1 MTIKNLF
8 DPNKNISRSIEKVI
22 TYSYSLSQEAR
33 LKSEISEYVVTNSI
47 DQQFEDLLLKMEAAM
62 DVGQKNEVGVWVSGF
77 YGSGKSSFTKYLGFA
92 FDDRITIDGTPFIR
106 HLQDRLKRQQ
116 TKSLLSNVAKR
127 FPAAVLMLDLASE
140 QVAGATMAEV
150 STVLYYKVL
159 QWAGYSRNLKVAA
172 LERRLKKE
180 DRYSEFLDAFKDAA
194 GGEDWSSYRNDELVV
209 DSLIP
214 EIAHKLYPTLFKT
227 PTSFT
232 TESSE
237 IVVFENDR
245 VREMLD
251 IAREAS
257 GKEYIIFIIDEV
269 GQYVGPRPNLIL
281 NLDGLAKNLKDIGDG
296 KVWIIGTAQQ
306 TLTADDAKA
315 ALNSPELFKLND
327 RFPIKIALESNDIK
341 EICYTRLLGKSPE
354 GEAKLGDLFD
364 QYGQQLRQNTKLVDA
379 RVYGIDFDRKTFID
393 LYPFLPAHFDIL
405 LHLLGALAKSTGGI
419 GLRSAIKV
427 VQDILIEGS
436 EDRPAVAEQ
445 AIGWL
450 TTTVTL
456 FDALDKDIKRAFA
469 SLHVSVE
476 KAIKYRFSHSDL
488 HQNIAK
494 TVAIL
499 QILGNLPVT
508 RQNVASLMHASI
520 VGPSQTDAVGKA
532 IEDLINDPI
541 VPFGEQDGNLCFYS
555 EKLNDIEQ
563 ERSQVALRGVE
574 LRRIVTKTLTSVYA
588 PLPTTQ
594 LHGSYSVSTGLKA
607 QTEGSVPTSL
617 AGDRNQIQTIV
628 ELVDPKLI
636 DSARIRLTD
645 ESRQN
650 SSKFNIYLIGRTTP
664 EADELTAD
672 IHRCNEIANRYRN
685 DPDQEIREYCNGQA
699 DRAEQLSSKLRSQ
712 IQRSLLQG
720 SFIFRGQVIAVDTMA
735 TELLDAARK
744 HLSAVSSQVFD
755 RYAEAPMR
763 AGTELAE
770 RFLRVGN
777 LSGIT
782 SALDPLS
789 LVQTQ
794 GGRPSIRTDHLA
806 MVSIRDYIDRNGAVD
821 GKRLTDVFADAPFGW
836 SADTLRYIV
845 AAMLVAGE
853 IKLKVAGREVTVN
866 GQQAIDA
873 LQTNN
878 TFRNIGI
885 SLRGGDRPSNDIL
898 ARAAMR
904 LTELTGDTVVPLE
917 DDISKVTTKLFPQLQ
932 HQYGPLTEKLR
943 GLSLPGVDRLQ
954 NLTYEI
960 NDILLTDASDA
971 PRRLGNEQSELF
983 DSLKWAAE
991 VKLNMGQGL
1000 EQILHDLR
1008 QHCTALENLP
1018 NVALV
1023 TALKEEL
1030 SEALVLIKER
1040 LQQVDFYRFAVDF
1053 SASLTNI
1060 RARIRDTVIAMK
1072 DLLKT
1077 RIQESELDL
1086 KRVPEWIKLTQQEQT
1101 ELLGNL
1107 DRLVVEVAPDLAGLT
1122 TMLNSDYELQS
1133 QVQSLKHRIER
1144 LGQQRI
1150 KEDLERVQADI
1161 PPGEIPEVRQPVE
1174 RSIKA
1179 STKITTME
1187 DLDALIMQLQ
1197 QLRGELKYAHAF
1209 ALNLE
1214 LQDEGDA

>member
-1 MTIKNLF
+1 MTIKQLF
-8 DPNKNISRSIEKVI
+8 DPSKNINRSIEKVI
-22 TYSYSLSQEAR
+22 TYGVSQETR
-33 LKSEISEYVVTNSI
+33 LKSEISEYVVTDSI
-47 DQQFEDLLLKMEAAM
+47 DQQFENLLLKMEAAM
-62 DVGQKNEVGVWVSGF
+62 DIGGENEVGVWVSGF
-77 YGSGKSSFTKYLGFA
+77 YGSGKSSFTKYLGLA
-92 FDDRITIDGTPFIR
+92 FDDRIKIDGVPFIQ
-106 HLQDRLKRQQ
+106 HLQDRLKRKG

-140 QVAGATMAEV
+140 QVAGATMEEV
-150 STVLYYKVL
+150 STVLFYKVL

-180 DRYSEFLDAFKDAA
+180 GRYNEFLDAFKESTS
-194 GGEDWSSYRNDELVV
+194 GEDWNNYRNDELVV

-245 VREMLD
+245 VREMLE

-281 NLDGLAKNLKDIGDG
+281 NLDGLAKNLKNIGDG

-327 RFPIKIALESNDIK
+327 RFPIQIALESNDIK
-341 EICYTRLLGKSPE
+341 EICYTRLLGKSSVA
-354 GEAKLGDLFD
+354 EAELGGLFD

-379 RVYGIDFDRKTFID
+379 RVYGVDFDRKTFVD

-427 VQDILIEGS
+427 VQDILIDGS
-436 EDRPAVAEQ
+436 DGKPAVAEQ
-445 AIGWL
+445 AVGWL
-450 TTTVTL
+450 VTTVTL
-456 FDALDKDIKRAFA
+456 FDSLDKDIKRAFA
-469 SLHVSVE
+469 SLHASVE
-476 KAIKYRFSHSDL
+476 KATKIRFPHSDL

-494 TVAIL
+494 TVAVL
-499 QILGNLPVT
+499 QILGNLPIT
-508 RQNVASLMHASI
+508 RQNVTSLMHASI
-520 VGPSQTDAVGKA
+520 AGSSQSDAVVKA
-532 IEDLINDPI
+532 VEDLINDPI

-574 LRRIVTKTLTSVYA
+574 LRRIVNEALTNVYA
-588 PLPTTQ
+588 PLPASQ
-594 LHGSYSVSTGLKA
+594 LHGSYAVATGLKSQSGGNIPA
-607 QTEGSVPTSL
+607 SL
-617 AGDRNQIQTIV
+617 AGERNQIQTIV
-628 ELVDPKLI
+628 EMVDPKEI
-636 DSARIRLTD
+636 DNVRTRLTD
-645 ESRQN
+645 ESRHN
-650 SSKFNIYLIGRTTP
+650 SSKFNIHLLGRTTP
-664 EADELTAD
+664 EMDELMAD
-672 IHRCNEIANRYRN
+672 IHRCREIANRYRS

-699 DRAEQLSSKLRSQ
+699 DRAEHLSTKLRAQ

-720 SFIFRGQVIAVDTMA
+720 SFIFRGQVVAVDTLA
-735 TELLDAARK
+735 SELLEAARK
-744 HLSAVSSQVFD
+744 HLGEVAEQVFD
-755 RYAEAPMR
+755 RYSEAPVR
-763 AGTELAE
+763 AGTDLAE

-782 SALDPLS
+782 NALDPLN
-789 LVQTQ
+789 LVQTHS
-794 GGRPSIRTDHLA
+794 GRHSIRTDHLA
-806 MVSIRDYIDRNGAVD
+806 MVSIRDYIDRNGTVD

-836 SADTLRYIV
+836 SADTLRYLV
-845 AAMLVAGE
+845 AAMLLAGE

-873 LQTNN
+873 IKTNN
-878 TFRNIGI
+878 SFKSIGI
-885 SLRGGDRPSNDIL
+885 SLRGGDRPSNDVL
-898 ARAAMR
+898 ARAASR

-943 GLSLPGVDRLQ
+943 GLNLPGIDRLQ
-954 NLTYEI
+954 NLTHEI
-960 NDILLTDASDA
+960 NDVLLTDASDA
-971 PRRLGNEQSELF
+971 ARRLGGEESELF

-991 VKLNMGQGL
+991 VKLKLGQGL
-1000 EQILHDLR
+1000 EQTLRDMR
-1008 QHCTALENLP
+1008 QHCTAIANLP
-1018 NVALV
+1018 NVALLA
-1023 TALKEEL
+1023 ALKEEL
-1030 SEALVLIKER
+1030 SEALNLIEER
-1040 LQQVDFYRFAVDF
+1040 LLQADFYRFAADF
-1053 SASLTNI
+1053 STGLTTI
-1060 RARIRDTVIAMK
+1060 RARIRDTVISMQ

-1077 RIQESELDL
+1077 RIKEAEIDL

-1101 ELLGNL
+1101 ELLGGL
-1107 DRLVVEVAPDLAGLT
+1107 ERLIVEVAPDLLG
-1122 TMLNSDYELQS
+1122 LNSITNKLSELQDEV
-1133 QVQSLKHRIER
+1133 QVLKHSIER
-1144 LGQQRI
+1144 LGTKRI
-1150 KEDLERVQADI
+1150 KEELEA
-1161 PPGEIPEVRQPVE
+1161 EIPLPAANEMKPAVARIVK
-1174 RSIKA
+1174 SHI
-1179 STKITTME
+1179 KITTMD

-1197 QLRGELKYAHAF
+1197 QMRSELKYAHAF
-1209 ALNLE
+1209 SVKLE
-1214 LQDEGDA
+1214 LQDE

>member
-1 MTIKNLF
+1 MTIKKLF
-8 DPNKNISRSIEKVI
+8 DPSKSINRSIEKVI
-22 TYSYSLSQEAR
+22 TYGVSQEAR
-33 LKSEISEYVVTNSI
+33 LKSEISEYVVTDSI
-47 DQQFEDLLLKMEAAM
+47 DQQFENLLLKMEAAM
-62 DVGQKNEVGVWVSGF
+62 DIGGENEVGVWVSGF
-77 YGSGKSSFTKYLGFA
+77 YGSGKSSFTKYLGLA
-92 FDDRITIDGTPFIR
+92 FDDRITIDGVPFIQ

-140 QVAGATMAEV
+140 QVAGATMEEV
-150 STVLYYKVL
+150 STVLFYKVL

-180 DRYSEFLDAFKDAA
+180 GRYNEFLDAFKDAA
-194 GGEDWSSYRNDELVV
+194 GGEDWNNYRNDELVV

-227 PTSFT
+227 PSSFT

-245 VREMLD
+245 VREMLE

-281 NLDGLAKNLKDIGDG
+281 NLDGLAKNLKNIGDG
-296 KVWIIGTAQQ
+296 KVWIVGTAQQ

-327 RFPIKIALESNDIK
+327 RFPIQIALESNDIK
-341 EICYTRLLGKSPE
+341 EICYTRLLGKSSPA
-354 GEAKLGDLFD
+354 EAELGGLFD

-379 RVYGIDFDRKTFID
+379 RVYGVDFDRKTFVD

-427 VQDILIEGS
+427 VQDILIDGS
-436 EDRPAVAEQ
+436 EGKPAIAEQ
-445 AIGWL
+445 AVGWL
-450 TTTVTL
+450 ATTVTL

-469 SLHVSVE
+469 SLHASVE
-476 KAIKYRFSHSDL
+476 KVTKIRFSHSEL

-494 TVAIL
+494 TVAVL
-499 QILGNLPVT
+499 QILGNLPIT
-508 RQNVASLMHASI
+508 RQNVTSLMHASI
-520 VGPSQTDAVGKA
+520 AGASQGDAVAKA
-532 IEDLINDPI
+532 VEDLINDPI
-541 VPFGEQDGNLCFYS
+541 VPFGEQYGNLCFFS

-574 LRRIVTKTLTSVYA
+574 LRRIVNEALTSVYA
-588 PLPTTQ
+588 PLPSTQ
-594 LHGSYSVSTGLKA
+594 LHGSYAVSTGLKA
-607 QTEGSVPTSL
+607 QSAGNVPASL
-617 AGDRNQIQTIV
+617 AGERNQIQTIV
-628 ELVDPKLI
+628 ELVDPKEI
-636 DSARIRLTD
+636 DSARARVTD
-645 ESRQN
+645 ESRHT
-650 SSKFNIYLIGRTTP
+650 SSKFYIYLVGRTTP
-664 EADELTAD
+664 EMDELTAD
-672 IHRCNEIANRYRN
+672 IHRCREIANRYRS

-699 DRAEQLSSKLRSQ
+699 DRAEQLSTKLRAQ

-720 SFIFRGQVIAVDTMA
+720 SFIFRGQVVAVDTLA
-735 TELLDAARK
+735 AELLDAARK
-744 HLSAVSSQVFD
+744 HLSEVAEQVFD
-755 RYAEAPMR
+755 RYVEAPVR

-770 RFLRVGN
+770 KFLRVGN

-794 GGRPSIRTDHLA
+794 SGRHSIRTDHLA
-806 MVSIRDYIDRNGAVD
+806 VVSIRDYIDRNGTVD

-836 SADTLRYIV
+836 SADTLRYLV
-845 AAMLVAGE
+845 AAMLLAGE

-873 LQTNN
+873 IKTNN
-878 TFRNIGI
+878 TFKIIGI
-885 SLRGGDRPSNDIL
+885 SLRGGDRPTNDVL
-898 ARAAMR
+898 ARAATR

-917 DDISKVTTKLFPQLQ
+917 DDISKVTIKLFPQLQ

-943 GLSLPGVDRLQ
+943 SLNLPGVDRLQ
-954 NLTYEI
+954 NLTHEI
-960 NDILLTDASDA
+960 NDVLLTDASDA

-983 DSLKWAAE
+983 ESLKWAAE
-991 VKLNMGQGL
+991 VKLKLEQGL
-1000 EQILHDLR
+1000 EQTLRDLR
-1008 QHCTALENLP
+1008 LHCTAIANLP
-1018 NVALV
+1018 NVALLA
-1023 TALKEEL
+1023 TLKEEL
-1030 SEALVLIKER
+1030 AEALSLIDER
-1040 LQQVDFYRFAVDF
+1040 LQQADFYRFAADF
-1053 SASLTNI
+1053 STSLTTI
-1060 RARIRDTVIAMK
+1060 RARIRDTVIAMQ

-1077 RIQESELDL
+1077 RIKEAEVDL

-1101 ELLGNL
+1101 ELLGSL
-1107 DRLVVEVAPDLAGLT
+1107 ERLIVEVTPDLLG
-1122 TMLNSDYELQS
+1122 LNSITNKISELQDE
-1133 QVQSLKHRIER
+1133 VQGLKHSIER
-1144 LGQQRI
+1144 LGTKRI
-1150 KEDLERVQADI
+1150 KEELEA
-1161 PPGEIPEVRQPVE
+1161 EIPVPSVVNEPKPAIA

-1179 STKITTME
+1179 RTKITSMD
-1187 DLDALIMQLQ
+1187 DLDALITQLQ

-1209 ALNLE
+1209 AVNLE
-1214 LQDEGDA
+1214 LQDE

>member
-1 MTIKNLF
+1 MAIKQLF
-8 DPNKNISRSIEKVI
+8 DPSKNINRSIEKVI
-22 TYSYSLSQEAR
+22 TYGVSQETR
-33 LKSEISEYVVTNSI
+33 LKSEISEYVVTDSI
-47 DQQFEDLLLKMEAAM
+47 DEQFENLLLKMEAAM
-62 DVGQKNEVGVWVSGF
+62 DIGGENEVGVWVSGF
-77 YGSGKSSFTKYLGFA
+77 YGSGKSSFTKYLGLA
-92 FDDRITIDGTPFIR
+92 FDDRITIDGVPFIQ

-116 TKSLLSNVAKR
+116 TKSLLTNVAKR

-140 QVAGATMAEV
+140 QVAGATMEEV
-150 STVLYYKVL
+150 STVLFYKVL

-180 DRYSEFLDAFKDAA
+180 GRYNEFLDAFKEAA
-194 GGEDWSSYRNDELVV
+194 GGEDWNNYRNDELVV

-214 EIAHKLYPTLFKT
+214 EIAHNLYPTLFKT

-245 VREMLD
+245 VREMLE

-281 NLDGLAKNLKDIGDG
+281 NLDGLAKNLKNIGDG
-296 KVWIIGTAQQ
+296 KVWIVGTAQQ

-327 RFPIKIALESNDIK
+327 RFPIQIALESNDIK
-341 EICYTRLLGKSPE
+341 EICYTRLLGKSSAA
-354 GEAKLGDLFD
+354 EAELGGLFD

-379 RVYGIDFDRKTFID
+379 RVYGVDFDRKTFVD

-427 VQDILIEGS
+427 VQDILIDGS
-436 EDRPAVAEQ
+436 EGKPAVAEQ
-445 AIGWL
+445 AVGWL
-450 TTTVTL
+450 ATTVTL

-469 SLHVSVE
+469 SLHASVE
-476 KAIKYRFSHSDL
+476 KATKIRFSHSEL

-494 TVAIL
+494 TVAVL
-499 QILGNLPVT
+499 QILGNLPIT
-508 RQNVASLMHASI
+508 RQNVTSLMHASI
-520 VGPSQTDAVGKA
+520 AGASQADAVAKA
-532 IEDLINDPI
+532 VEDLINDPI
-541 VPFGEQDGNLCFYS
+541 VPFGEQDGNLCFFS

-574 LRRIVTKTLTSVYA
+574 LRRIVNEALTRVYS
-588 PLPTTQ
+588 PLPATQ
-594 LHGSYSVSTGLKA
+594 LHGSYAVSTGLKA
-607 QTEGSVPTSL
+607 QSAGSVPASL
-617 AGDRNQIQTIV
+617 AGERNPIQTIV
-628 ELVDPKLI
+628 ALVDPKEI
-636 DSARIRLTD
+636 DNARTRLTD
-645 ESRQN
+645 ESRHN
-650 SSKFNIYLIGRTTP
+650 ASKFNIYVVGRTTP
-664 EADELTAD
+664 EMDELTAD
-672 IHRCNEIANRYRN
+672 IHRCREIANRYRS
-685 DPDQEIREYCNGQA
+685 DPDQEIREYCNSQA
-699 DRAEQLSSKLRSQ
+699 DRAEQLSTKLRAQ

-720 SFIFRGQVIAVDTMA
+720 SFIFRGQITAVDTLA

-744 HLSAVSSQVFD
+744 HLSGVAEQVFD
-755 RYAEAPMR
+755 RYAEAPVR

-770 RFLRVGN
+770 KFLRVGN

-782 SALDPLS
+782 NALDPLN

-794 GGRPSIRTDHLA
+794 SGRHSIRTDHLA
-806 MVSIRDYIDRNGAVD
+806 MVSIRDYIDRNGTVD

-836 SADTLRYIV
+836 SADTLRYLV
-845 AAMLVAGE
+845 AAMLLAGE

-873 LQTNN
+873 IKTNN
-878 TFRNIGI
+878 TFKSIGI
-885 SLRGGDRPSNDIL
+885 SLRGGDRPSNDVL
-898 ARAAMR
+898 ARAAIR

-943 GLSLPGVDRLQ
+943 GLNLPGIDRLQ
-954 NLTYEI
+954 NLTREI
-960 NDILLTDASDA
+960 NDVLLTDASDA

-983 DSLKWAAE
+983 ESLKWAAE
-991 VKLNMGQGL
+991 VKLKLEQGL
-1000 EQILHDLR
+1000 EQTLRDLR
-1008 QHCTALENLP
+1008 QHCTAIANLP
-1018 NVALV
+1018 NVALLA
-1023 TALKEEL
+1023 TLKE
-1030 SEALVLIKER
+1030 ALAEPINFIEDR
-1040 LQQVDFYRFAVDF
+1040 LQQADFYRFAADF
-1053 SASLTNI
+1053 STSLTTI
-1060 RARIRDTVIAMK
+1060 RARIRDTVIAMQ

-1077 RIQESELDL
+1077 RIKEAEVDL

-1107 DRLVVEVAPDLAGLT
+1107 ERLIVDVATDLAGLT
-1122 TMLNSDYELQS
+1122 TMLNKDYELQS

-1144 LGQQRI
+1144 LGQLRI
-1150 KEDLERVQADI
+1150 KEELEAETPSAGDANESRPIVA
-1161 PPGEIPEVRQPVE
+1161 

-1179 STKITTME
+1179 RTRITTLE
-1187 DLDALIMQLQ
+1187 DLDALITQLQ
-1197 QLRGELKYAHAF
+1197 QLRGELKYAHTF
-1209 ALNLE
+1209 AVNLE
-1214 LQDEGDA
+1214 LQDK

>member
-1 MTIKNLF
+1 MTIKKLF
-8 DPNKNISRSIEKVI
+8 DPSKNINRSIEKVI
-22 TYSYSLSQEAR
+22 TYGVSQEAR
-33 LKSEISEYVVTNSI
+33 LKSEISEYVVTDSI
-47 DQQFEDLLLKMEAAM
+47 DQQFENLLLKMEAAM
-62 DVGQKNEVGVWVSGF
+62 DIGGENEVGVWVSGF
-77 YGSGKSSFTKYLGFA
+77 YGSGKSSFTKYLGLA
-92 FDDRITIDGTPFIR
+92 FDDRITIDGVPFIQ

-140 QVAGATMAEV
+140 QVAGATMEEV
-150 STVLYYKVL
+150 STVLFYKVL

-172 LERRLKKE
+172 LERRLRKE
-180 DRYSEFLDAFKDAA
+180 GRYHEFLDAFKEAA
-194 GGEDWSSYRNDELVV
+194 GGEDWNNYRNDELVV

-245 VREMLD
+245 VREMLE

-281 NLDGLAKNLKDIGDG
+281 NLDGLAKNLKNIGDG
-296 KVWIIGTAQQ
+296 KVWIVGTAQQ

-327 RFPIKIALESNDIK
+327 RFPIQIALESNDIK
-341 EICYTRLLGKSPE
+341 EICYTRLLGKSSAAE
-354 GEAKLGDLFD
+354 SQLGGLFD

-379 RVYGIDFDRKTFID
+379 RVYGVDFDRKTFVD

-436 EDRPAVAEQ
+436 EGKPAVAEQ
-445 AIGWL
+445 AVGWL
-450 TTTVTL
+450 ATTVTL

-469 SLHVSVE
+469 SLHASVE
-476 KAIKYRFSHSDL
+476 KATKIRFSHSEL

-494 TVAIL
+494 TVAVL
-499 QILGNLPVT
+499 QILGNLPIT
-508 RQNVASLMHASI
+508 RQNVTSLMHASI
-520 VGPSQTDAVGKA
+520 AGASQADAVAKA
-532 IEDLINDPI
+532 VEDLLNDPI
-541 VPFGEQDGNLCFYS
+541 VPFGEQDGNLCFFS

-574 LRRIVTKTLTSVYA
+574 LRRIVNEALTSVYA
-588 PLPTTQ
+588 PLPATQ
-594 LHGSYSVSTGLKA
+594 LHGSYAVSTGLKA
-607 QTEGSVPTSL
+607 QSAGNVPASL
-617 AGDRNQIQTIV
+617 AGERNQIQTIV
-628 ELVDPKLI
+628 ELVDPKEI
-636 DSARIRLTD
+636 DNVRTRLTD
-645 ESRQN
+645 ESRHN
-650 SSKFNIYLIGRTTP
+650 SSKFNIYLVGRTTP
-664 EADELTAD
+664 EMDELTAD
-672 IHRCNEIANRYRN
+672 IHRCREIANRYRS

-699 DRAEQLSSKLRSQ
+699 DRAEHLSTKLRAQ

-720 SFIFRGQVIAVDTMA
+720 SFIFRGQVVAVDTLA
-735 TELLDAARK
+735 TDLLDAARK
-744 HLSAVSSQVFD
+744 HLSEVAEQVFD
-755 RYAEAPMR
+755 RYAEAPVR

-770 RFLRVGN
+770 KFLRVGN

-782 SALDPLS
+782 SALDPLN

-794 GGRPSIRTDHLA
+794 SGRHSIRTDHLA
-806 MVSIRDYIDRNGAVD
+806 MVSIRDYIDRNGTVD

-836 SADTLRYIV
+836 SADTLRYLV
-845 AAMLVAGE
+845 AAMLLAGE

-873 LQTNN
+873 IKTNN
-878 TFRNIGI
+878 TFKSIGI
-885 SLRGGDRPSNDIL
+885 SLRGGDRPSNDVL
-898 ARAAMR
+898 ARAATR

-917 DDISKVTTKLFPQLQ
+917 DEISKVTTKLFPQLQ

-943 GLSLPGVDRLQ
+943 GLNLPGVDRLQ
-954 NLTYEI
+954 NLTHEI
-960 NDILLTDASDA
+960 NDVLLTDASDA

-983 DSLKWAAE
+983 ESLKWAAE
-991 VKLNMGQGL
+991 VKLKLEQGL
-1000 EQILHDLR
+1000 EQTLRDLR
-1008 QHCTALENLP
+1008 QHCTAIANLP
-1018 NVALV
+1018 NVALLA
-1023 TALKEEL
+1023 TLKEEL
-1030 SEALVLIKER
+1030 AEALSLIEER
-1040 LQQVDFYRFAVDF
+1040 LQQADFYRFAADF
-1053 SASLTNI
+1053 STSLTTI
-1060 RARIRDTVIAMK
+1060 RARIRDTVIAMQ

-1077 RIQESELDL
+1077 RIKEAEVDL

-1107 DRLVVEVAPDLAGLT
+1107 ERLIVDVAPDLAGLT
-1122 TMLNSDYELQS
+1122 TMLNKDYELQS

-1150 KEDLERVQADI
+1150 KEELERAQAEV
-1161 PPGEIPEVRQPVE
+1161 PPGETPEIKQPVA

-1179 STKITTME
+1179 RTKITTMD
-1187 DLDALIMQLQ
+1187 DLDALITQLQ

-1209 ALNLE
+1209 AVNLE
-1214 LQDEGDA
+1214 LQDAGE